1 MIALISL
8 VQWDSGWRFRPI
20 GGAEEEN
27 STDEVDQL
35 FFMQWLMRIFNPVD
49 AGDDCAFMYASR
61 MPLFPWRA

>member
-8 VQWDSGWRFRPI
+8 VQWDGSWRFRPI

-61 MPLFPWRA
+61 MPILPWRA

>member
-35 FFMQWLMRIFNPVD
+35 FFMQCLMRIFNPVD
-49 AGDDCAFMYASR
+49 AGDDCAFI
-61 MPLFPWRA
+61 

>member
-8 VQWDSGWRFRPI
+8 VQWDGSWRFRPI

-49 AGDDCAFMYASR
+49 AGDDCAFI
-61 MPLFPWRA
+61 